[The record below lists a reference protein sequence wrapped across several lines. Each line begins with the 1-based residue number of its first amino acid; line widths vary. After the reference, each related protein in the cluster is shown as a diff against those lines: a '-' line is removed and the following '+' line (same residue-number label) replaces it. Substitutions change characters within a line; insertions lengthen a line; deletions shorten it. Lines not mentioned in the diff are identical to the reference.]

1 MNERWSLDSLYKGY
15 DDPAY
20 EQDFQ
25 MLDQCTDKINAFPD
39 WKNEND
45 KHATLTNIIE
55 VLEEM
60 VTLSSKLGSFIS
72 LSQSTNTQDS
82 ETTAQM
88 NRFQHKLSES
98 SKAIAMI
105 NRFIA
110 NIDDLEAMI
119 AQDEAL
125 QPYQYMLIQT
135 KADAKYLLSDEVEEV
150 ITKMDLSGGTAWGD
164 MQSYL
169 TSIVTAEYEGKEVT
183 LSEIRN
189 MAYSED
195 KDTRKKAYEAELK
208 AYEKIDDA
216 ISFSLNEIKSQV
228 NTISSLRG
236 YDSPLDMTLHQS
248 RMQRQTLDAMFAA
261 MDEYMPVFH
270 AYLKR
275 KGELLGYKNG
285 LPWFELFAPLGSFH
299 QSFTIKDAK
308 TYLIDHFKGF
318 APDLADMIE
327 TAFDEDWID
336 FFPRKGKVGGAFC
349 SNLPYLKASRVLTNF
364 DGAIGDVVTLA
375 HELGHAYHGKQIEDH
390 LPLNWDYSM
399 PVAET
404 ASTFNENI
412 IMNAAIDA
420 AEGEEKIA
428 LIENQLQDLTQIMCD
443 IYSRYLFETAV
454 FEASKDRFLFAKDLK
469 ELMLECQRKA
479 YGDGLD
485 QEYLHPYMW
494 VCKSHYYGS
503 DLSFYNFPYAFGGLF
518 ARGLIVKYQQE
529 GESFVP
535 KYRALLHATTVSSVE
550 DVAKMADIDVTDKAF
565 WVSAL
570 KTAEAR
576 IQEFLE
582 LTK

>member
-15 DDPAY
+15 EDAAY

-25 MLDQCTDKINAFPD
+25 KLNRCTDKINAFPD

-45 KHATLTNIIE
+45 KHATLTSIIE

-72 LSQSTNTQDS
+72 LSQSTNTQDG

-110 NIDDLEAMI
+110 GIDDLEAI
-119 AQDEAL
+119 IDQDEAL
-125 QPYQYMLIQT
+125 QPYRYMLTQT

-169 TSIVTAEYEGKEVT
+169 TSIVTADFEGKEVT

-195 KDTRKKAYEAELK
+195 KEVRKKAYEAELK
-208 AYEKIDDA
+208 AYEKIEDA

-236 YDSPLDMTLHQS
+236 YESPLDMTLHQS

-275 KGELLGYKNG
+275 KGELLGYQNG
-285 LPWFELFAPLGSFH
+285 LPWFELFAPLGSTH
-299 QSFTIKDAK
+299 QSFTIENAK

-318 APDLADMIE
+318 APDLADMIK
-327 TAFDEDWID
+327 TAFDEEWID
-336 FFPRKGKVGGAFC
+336 FYPRKGKVGGAFC
-349 SNLPYLKASRVLTNF
+349 SNLPFLKASRVLTNF

-375 HELGHAYHGKQIEDH
+375 HELGHAYHGLQIEDH

-469 ELMLECQRKA
+469 ELMLDCQRKA
-479 YGDGLD
+479 YGEGLD
-485 QEYLHPYMW
+485 PQYLHPYMW
-494 VCKSHYYGS
+494 VCKSHYYAS

-535 KYRALLHATTVSSVE
+535 KYRSLLHATTVSSVE